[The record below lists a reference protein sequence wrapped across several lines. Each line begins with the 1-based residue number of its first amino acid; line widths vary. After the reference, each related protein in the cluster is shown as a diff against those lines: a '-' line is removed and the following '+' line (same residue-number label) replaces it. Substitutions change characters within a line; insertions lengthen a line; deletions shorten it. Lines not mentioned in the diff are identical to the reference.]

1 MKNKI
6 TSIFLLI
13 LVVLISLVYKE
24 YQSFNDFY
32 DDKLD
37 IYFIDVGQGDA
48 ELITT
53 PKGSVILIDGG
64 PSNNLSYEI
73 SNLLPFWIDR
83 INLVIVSHSHA
94 DHISGLI
101 DIFDRYRI
109 DCILYDDFD
118 EPISNIEKHLRQTI
132 YDKPRIKSFTS
143 KDSPPIVSGCL
154 DRDEHLSMINY
165 VNPQITD
172 KQKNQNLE
180 SIVTLLSDG
189 SFDILF
195 TGDAE
200 NEEQANIINNINMD
214 IEILKVPHHGAS
226 DSFYSDF
233 VKKLQPELA
242 IISVGK
248 DNSYKHPNQS
258 VLDAYKKMD
267 IPVFRTDLKGT
278 IHIKEK
284 DNYWWLVN

>member
-1 MKNKI
+1 MKNQIK
-6 TSIFLLI
+6 SIFVLI
-13 LVVLISLVYKE
+13 LVILVSLVYKE
-24 YQSFNDFY
+24 YPSFKNFY
-32 DDKLD
+32 DDNLD
-37 IYFIDVGQGDA
+37 IYFINVGQGDA

-53 PKGSVILIDGG
+53 SQGSVILIDGG

-73 SNLLPFWIDR
+73 SNLLPFWIDY

-101 DIFDRYRI
+101 DMLDRYRI
-109 DCILYDDFD
+109 NCILYDDTD
-118 EPISNIEKHLRQTI
+118 DPISNTEKELREKI
-132 YDKPRIKSFTS
+132 YDNPT

-154 DRDEHLSMINY
+154 NKDDTLSVTNY
-165 VNPQITD
+165 ANPNGAD

-180 SIVTLLSDG
+180 SIVTLISDG
-189 SFDILF
+189 SFDVLF

-200 NEEQANIINNINMD
+200 NEEQVNIIDMINTD

-226 DSFYSDF
+226 DSFYGDLIE
-233 VKKLQPELA
+233 KLKPELA
-242 IISVGK
+242 VISVGK

-258 VLDAYKKMD
+258 VLDAYEKMN